1 MTQSRVWNRNRKAL
15 ATAAVCAMAMACTAL
30 LISCGSRTTGGAG
43 SGSGGTGEPVPGAI
57 LLQRDIVVSQAVTV
71 FYTTPS
77 SATDIRAFRIQAS
90 APGAQGGV
98 ETGDETVIGTGL
110 SAPAAIGETRSFQ
123 FPVEGVDPGPY
134 FVGLRYAVSG
144 QEYRV
149 RSEYTI
155 TVSGIP
161 VPVFTSPASS
171 RSLYGDQTVEIR
183 VNVGDAQ
190 NPVNWRLFYIAEG
203 ADDTLPADE
212 LGVAIDEGTR
222 NVISQLWSALGVS
235 PGRYRLG
242 ISVTDTG
249 RSVSSAVAAG
259 LTDRILTVYNDPYII
274 TVLSEPPSARTPR
287 IEIIEPAE
295 DVTVGFGVET
305 VTVQYEAEVFEGDAA
320 DQRVDFFVDTDDV
333 YEGDEDVLLAD
344 RPVDE
349 TMATLSTSSLDEGE
363 YYLGAVVYDGV
374 NEPAVAY
381 AEGKIIKEVTPKLT
395 VTEPG
400 VAINRRPNTEV
411 TVAWTTNLPTA
422 AGKVDVYYRRM
433 TDKNGTLSATENRIL
448 APSALSVKT
457 AKFTPTQSGILAVFV
472 RIVMNDGTVLNKQAP
487 ALVKVTTRPS
497 VFWPGDLASPPGGEA
512 TATTLPIPPDA
523 PPGGKFYGAVFEGH
537 NFEDNLGSGFL
548 SVADRE
554 TPGTYIGEDFNVDGI
569 DDMLM
574 IARFGKSDFVNPTGI
589 GIGEAYIIRG
599 SAARFAGTY
608 NVNRT
613 GSAVLPGMVFTGV
626 ATSESDTR
634 GIYGVTRVSNVENR
648 VGVDPDEVSELIFQF
663 PRVDNGPLPGFNTKE
678 SKLVNFGHFKLGGL
692 VFVGSTDPYV
702 RGRVVSPSGQIT
714 LTDTLGVRVALEAVG
729 QDFGSKR
736 VGPEPDDGSL
746 CSGESLWTDD
756 LWGSNESEAK
766 TLPDDSG
773 FVDEFRVGCA
783 PNRPYGIADADGDWD
798 TIIEPFFG
806 FAPTLAVNFVTWWK
820 RENGT
825 LSFPCDDQLLK
836 CPTCM
841 PAAYVDSYC
850 CQPDQATC
858 DSEWP
863 AGDICTLLT
872 GGVPSTWS
880 VHKQCGD
887 PFVCAQF
894 DAFTGEPLA
903 ESAFSSVSL
912 SGPESCTFVYTPLLF
927 EGQESPVDDL
937 LEAIALGVPYVGDF
951 VRGLS
956 EFDLLSGLFV
966 DRTAGAE
973 NGDEAVVWNK
983 PQPPYGARIIGR
995 DLDGQHATESEC
1007 GASVAQSGNYVVISA
1022 PRRDVLDAEQAFPF
1036 DYPDVQD
1043 LLDPTSA
1050 EANPLAGIAYVT
1062 DLQDLWTM
1070 PLQDGVPGGGASQM
1084 PPKPHMYMA
1093 DGNSH
1098 TCDCTIVGTPPSRTG
1113 RGGNDRIPR
1122 SSISRTDL
1130 TFTRTGF
1137 DVLVG
1142 GIRIAGRAND
1152 QVRNVLGIL
1161 DFNNDTRDDIALAAP
1176 EADPY
1181 GNGQQDGAVYVVYRR
1196 ASSLESDYILDKLAY
1211 APTHPERLAGIFIK
1225 GRENTGYRFGETI
1238 VGGVD
1243 FGTNG
1248 VSLKTGESPRPELVV
1263 SSPYADSDRG
1273 EVWIIFPGTS
1283 TNPLTTPQ
1291 SGAKVDTLLAQ
1302 RKVAR
1307 ITGSKAG
1314 DLFGFNMANAGDIDG
1329 DGHDDLLIAA
1339 PGATPKF
1346 DSNPFDTVDVL
1357 DTEGVDREP
1366 PFGVR
1371 DDIDGPKGVPNG
1383 SYNAT
1388 TGVNNDS
1395 YDMLTKAG
1403 LGYVILSRTTGSKTM
1418 EASKWQTDQ
1427 TKPMEISIDKIGT
1440 ELLPG
1445 FIIAGRRNDDQIGG
1459 GRASDPDQGN
1469 PAKEIDPDHWDN
1481 GRSFGVAG
1489 AGDIDDDGYAD
1500 ILIGSLLADPRI
1512 DPDTGDGTVNA
1523 GEAYLIYGFK
1533 P

>member
-1 MTQSRVWNRNRKAL
+1 MTQSRVWNRNRKTL
-15 ATAAVCAMAMACTAL
+15 AMATVCAMAIVCSAL
-30 LISCGSRTTGGAG
+30 LISCGSRTPGGTG
-43 SGSGGTGEPVPGAI
+43 SGSGGGAGDPLPGAI
-57 LLQRDIVVSQAVTV
+57 LLQRDIVVSQDVTV
-71 FYTTPS
+71 FYTTPA
-77 SATDIRAFRIQAS
+77 SATNIRAFRIRAS
-90 APGAQGGV
+90 AAGSQGGV
-98 ETGDETVIGTGL
+98 ETGDEVEIATGL
-110 SAPAAIGETRSFQ
+110 SPTTAIGETRSFQ
-123 FPVEGVDPGPY
+123 FLVEDVDAGPY

-155 TVSGIP
+155 TMSGIP
-161 VPVFTSPASS
+161 VPVFVSPASS

-190 NPVNWRLFYIAEG
+190 NPVNWRLFYIAED

-212 LGVAIDEGTR
+212 LGVVIDEGTR
-222 NVISQLWSALGVS
+222 NVISQLWSAMGVA

-249 RSVSSAVAAG
+249 QSVSSAVAAG
-259 LTDRILTVYNDPYII
+259 LTDRILTVYNDPYVI
-274 TVLSEPPSARTPR
+274 TVLSEPPVARPPR

-305 VTVQYEAEVFEGDAA
+305 VTVQYEAEVFEGETSE
-320 DQRVDFFVDTDDV
+320 QRVDFFIDDDDV
-333 YEGDEDVLLAD
+333 YDGDEDVLLAD

-374 NEPAVAY
+374 NEPVAGY
-381 AEGKIIKEVTPKLT
+381 AEGKIVKEVTPKLD
-395 VTEPG
+395 VKEPG

-411 TVAWTTNLPTA
+411 AVAWTTNLPAA

-448 APSALSVKT
+448 APAALSVKT
-457 AKFTPTQSGILAVFV
+457 AKFTPTQAGVLAVFV
-472 RIVMNDGTVLNKQAP
+472 RIVMNDGKVLNKQAP
-487 ALVKVTTRPS
+487 AYVKVTSRPS
-497 VFWPGDLASPPGGEA
+497 VFWLGDLASPPGGEA
-512 TATTLPIPPDA
+512 TATTPPIPPDA
-523 PPGGKFYGAVFEGH
+523 PAAGRFNGAVFEGH

-548 SVADRE
+548 SAADRE
-554 TPGTYIGEDFNVDGI
+554 TPGKYIGEDFNVDGI

-574 IARFGKSDFVNPTGI
+574 IARFGKSDFLNPTGI
-589 GIGEAYIIRG
+589 GVGEAYLIRG
-599 SAARFAGTY
+599 SSTRFAGTY

-613 GSAVLPGMVFTGV
+613 GTAVLPGMVFTGV
-626 ATSESDTR
+626 ATPESDTL
-634 GIYGVTRVSNVENR
+634 GIYGVTRMSNVENR
-648 VGVDPDEVSELIFQF
+648 VSVDPDEVSELIFQF
-663 PRVDNGPLPGFNTKE
+663 PRVANGALPGFKSKE
-678 SKLVNFGHFKLGGL
+678 SKLVNYGHFTLGGL
-692 VFVGSTDPYV
+692 VIVASTDPYV
-702 RGRVVSPSGQIT
+702 RGRDATSEPAVM
-714 LTDTLGVRVALEAVG
+714 TDTLGVRVALEAVG
-729 QDFGSKR
+729 QDFVSKR

-756 LWGSNESEAK
+756 LWGSNESETK

-773 FVDEFRVGCA
+773 SVDEFRVGCA
-783 PNRPYGIADADGDWD
+783 PKRPYGIADADDEWD
-798 TIIEPFFG
+798 SIIEPFFG

-825 LSFPCDDQLLK
+825 LSFPCDEQLLK

-841 PAAYVDSYC
+841 PAAGVDGYC
-850 CQPDQATC
+850 CQPEQPAC

-863 AGDICTLLT
+863 AADICGALT
-872 GGVPSTWS
+872 GGDPSTWS

-894 DAFTGEPLA
+894 DVFTGEPLA
-903 ESAFSSVSL
+903 DSAFSSVTL
-912 SGPESCTFVYTPLLF
+912 SGLASCTFVYTPLLF
-927 EGQESPVDDL
+927 EGQDSPVEDL

-951 VRGLS
+951 VRGLN

-973 NGDEAVVWNK
+973 RDDEGVVWNK
-983 PQPPYGARIIGR
+983 PKKPFGARIIGR
-995 DLDGQHATESEC
+995 NLDSQHTTESEF
-1007 GASVAQSGNYVVISA
+1007 GVSVSQSGDYLVISA
-1022 PRRDVLDAEQAFPF
+1022 PRRDVIDDEQAFPF

-1043 LLDPTSA
+1043 LLDPANA
-1050 EANPLAGIAYVT
+1050 EANLLAGIAYVT
-1062 DLQDLWTM
+1062 DLKDLWTM

-1084 PPKPHMYMA
+1084 PPKPHMYLA

-1113 RGGNDRIPR
+1113 GGGNARIPR

-1137 DVLVG
+1137 DSLQG

-1152 QVRNVLGIL
+1152 QVRNVLGVL

-1248 VSLKTGESPRPELVV
+1248 VSLKSGESPLPELIV

-1273 EVWIIFPGTS
+1273 EVWIIFPGTT
-1283 TNPLTTPQ
+1283 TNPLTTPEG
-1291 SGAKVDTLLAQ
+1291 GANIDTLLAQ

-1329 DGHDDLLIAA
+1329 DG
-1339 PGATPKF
+1339 
-1346 DSNPFDTVDVL
+1346 
-1357 DTEGVDREP
+1357 
-1366 PFGVR
+1366 
-1371 DDIDGPKGVPNG
+1371 
-1383 SYNAT
+1383 
-1388 TGVNNDS
+1388 
-1395 YDMLTKAG
+1395 
-1403 LGYVILSRTTGSKTM
+1403 
-1418 EASKWQTDQ
+1418 
-1427 TKPMEISIDKIGT
+1427 
-1440 ELLPG
+1440 
-1445 FIIAGRRNDDQIGG
+1445 
-1459 GRASDPDQGN
+1459 
-1469 PAKEIDPDHWDN
+1469 
-1481 GRSFGVAG
+1481 
-1489 AGDIDDDGYAD
+1489 
-1500 ILIGSLLADPRI
+1500 
-1512 DPDTGDGTVNA
+1512 
-1523 GEAYLIYGFK
+1523 
-1533 P
+1533 